1 MLYGFIV
8 NRHLFRIVP
17 GKPFIK
23 TNLAFD
29 ELYSQLAC
37 NLNSLLSLFPTI
49 KPGFRPASRTRIIK
63 IYRSFPFYIITLY
76 VNL

>member
-23 TNLAFD
+23 TNLVFD
-29 ELYSQLAC
+29 ELYS
-37 NLNSLLSLFPTI
+37 
-49 KPGFRPASRTRIIK
+49 
-63 IYRSFPFYIITLY
+63 
-76 VNL
+76 